1 MLWQNMKYFFS
12 IGLFAAAVLL
22 SVSAVSGCGTS
33 GDDSGEVSVKTG
45 SLSKAEF
52 ISRADA
58 ICTAARSE
66 FNRQYL
72 AFIQK
77 HKPPASTAGQI
88 DWLDEIVETTFLP
101 SYEPRI
107 EQIGALGAPDADA
120 EDVSAFLNALSERLD
135 EIKEK
140 PTELTDSLHPLAKLV
155 KLANAYGLTGCVKSF
170 S

>member
-1 MLWQNMKYFFS
+1 MLFQNMKYFFS
-12 IGLFAAAVLL
+12 ISLFAAAVLL
-22 SVSAVSGCGTS
+22 FVGALSGCGTS

-66 FNRQYL
+66 FNRQYV

-77 HKPPASTAGQI
+77 HKPPPSKAGQI
-88 DWLDEIVETTFLP
+88 DWLDQIVETALLP
-101 SYEPRI
+101 TYEPRI

-135 EIKEK
+135 EIKEE
-140 PTELTDSLHPLAKLV
+140 PTELSNGLQPFAKPV
-155 KLANAYGLTGCVKSF
+155 KLAKAYGLTGCVKSF